1 MQRWLAQI
9 RIPHF
14 LFRTILLVTIVSLV
28 LLCSPEIEAQLSS
41 WIPVQSRIERLQERT
56 AEELRRYYEG
66 EGNDNNGAAASTAW
80 VSLMDFN
87 GTLAWRESVAAITD
101 LGSLSSFGLTATG
114 YMEPESLKIKNGT
127 MYLGFA
133 SKSSD
138 DIRRVA
144 ILQYPLI
151 EEN

>member
-1 MQRWLAQI
+1 MERWLAQI

-66 EGNDNNGAAASTAW
+66 EGNW
-80 VSLMDFN
+80 LRCYR
-87 GTLAWRESVAAITD
+87 L
-101 LGSLSSFGLTATG
+101 
-114 YMEPESLKIKNGT
+114 
-127 MYLGFA
+127 
-133 SKSSD
+133 
-138 DIRRVA
+138 
-144 ILQYPLI
+144 LQRL
-151 EEN
+151 ERLQQTNK